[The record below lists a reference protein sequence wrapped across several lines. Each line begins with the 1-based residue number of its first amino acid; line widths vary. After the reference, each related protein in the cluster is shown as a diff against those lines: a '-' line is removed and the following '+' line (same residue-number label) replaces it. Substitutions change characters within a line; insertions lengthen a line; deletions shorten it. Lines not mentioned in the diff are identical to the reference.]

1 MTLSTRE
8 VIDGIFADAAT
19 GDLEA
24 VLRWWHDEGTLEDVT
39 IGQAFVGK
47 TALREYLDMYY
58 RALPTVTY
66 EPIRLIIDGPTAM
79 VEWMQ
84 PARIS
89 GAFDGVE
96 ADGREVLLHALDVFH
111 VVDGLIVHEVSWY
124 GDGWFRQRLD
134 GAAGLP
140 EALPLTPRLAAP
152 GSRFGADGSAWRVS
166 PRGPSTP

>member
-24 VLRWWHDEGTLEDVT
+24 VLAWWHDEGTLEDVT

-47 TALREYLDMYY
+47 AALREYLDMYY
-58 RALPTVTY
+58 RALPDVVY
-66 EPIRLIIDGPTAM
+66 EPIRLIVSGETAM

-84 PARIS
+84 PARVS
-89 GAFDGVE
+89 GSFDGVA
-96 ADGREVLLHALDVFH
+96 ADGREVLLHAIDVFH

-124 GDGWFRQRLD
+124 GDGWFRQRLE
-134 GAAGLP
+134 GVEGLP
-140 EALPLTPRLAAP
+140 PALQLTPRLASP
-152 GSRFGADGSAWRVS
+152 RSRFGVDGRNWRA
-166 PRGPSTP
+166 